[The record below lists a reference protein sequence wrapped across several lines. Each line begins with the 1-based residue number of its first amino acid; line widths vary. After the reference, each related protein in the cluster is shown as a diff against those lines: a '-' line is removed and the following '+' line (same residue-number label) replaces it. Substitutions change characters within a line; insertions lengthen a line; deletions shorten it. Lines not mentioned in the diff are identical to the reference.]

1 MDLSFLVLDDREIS
15 FIKERYPL
23 VDLHN
28 LDKPMIGMATVTY
41 FDYLESS
48 VRNDLDYKNF
58 EKCADPLTALNICS
72 SIDEKIRKCKL
83 THEPQGKFKDGS
95 EIRKIEVYN
104 EENVALNGMIIDGCL
119 SLESNVYGEEYNSE
133 MHYRFSKN
141 ETRKLFRTISEEDFI
156 ALCKERRVTGMEKF
170 LNDND
175 IRYECTVI

>member
-41 FDYLESS
+41 FDYLASS
-48 VRNDLDYKNF
+48 VRNDLNYKNF
-58 EKCADPLTALNICS
+58 EKCADPLTALNICT
-72 SIDEKIRKCKL
+72 SIDEKIQNCMRM
-83 THEPQGKFKDGS
+83 HGPQEEVKKGS
-95 EIRKIEVYN
+95 EVRKIEIYN

-119 SLESNVYGEEYNSE
+119 SLESNVYGEEYDSE

-141 ETRKLFRTISEEDFI
+141 ETKKLFRIISEEDFI